1 MSGCKD
7 IGIKKFKIF
16 GENSVVL
23 FNTKIF
29 GENSVL
35 LFNTKI
41 FGENSVLLF
50 NTKIFGENS
59 VVLFNTKIRDNMILK
74 RPNSLPN
81 NTVKFS
87 VTKTQ

>member
-1 MSGCKD
+1 MENFESKKRFLDIFFKQRSFCHTQPILLDKMILFEMSGCKD

-16 GENSVVL
+16 GENSV
-23 FNTKIF
+23 I
-29 GENSVL
+29 
-35 LFNTKI
+35 
-41 FGENSVLLF
+41 
-50 NTKIFGENS
+50 
-59 VVLFNTKIRDNMILK
+59 LFNTKIRDNMILK

>member
-16 GENSVVL
+16 GENSVIL
-23 FNTKIF
+23 FNTK
-29 GENSVL
+29 V
-35 LFNTKI
+35 
-41 FGENSVLLF
+41 
-50 NTKIFGENS
+50 
-59 VVLFNTKIRDNMILK
+59 RDNMILK